1 MTKVGGSRI
10 LRFMNLVRTHGVVLR
25 AKNRNEADRLL
36 TVLSPELGKILVL
49 SKGCRKPKSRFLAFS
64 QLFCYGELIMQPYR
78 EIYILNQAEV
88 KNSFYDIRNDMDRLY
103 CATYIAN
110 LTEEVATIGEDNAPL
125 FALLLQGLS
134 YLSYGNRNPLETT
147 LIYELKL
154 MELTGY
160 KPNVTISPALAK
172 LGGGKSGVL
181 DESISIHSETA
192 EIIQEVLES
201 DHNQAQEISM
211 SEKVRQ
217 ELNKVLPIYIRQKL
231 DLKILTRSF
240 LDLIP

>member
-49 SKGCRKPKSRFLAFS
+49 SKGCRKPKSRYLAFS

-88 KNSFYDIRNDMDRLY
+88 KSSFYDIRNDMDRLY

-172 LGGGKSGVL
+172 LGGGKRGVF
-181 DESISIHSETA
+181 DENISIHIETA